1 MEERP
6 QIERRVLQN
15 AGALALAR
23 GTTMVLSLVTFAY
36 LARVLEPE
44 RFGVLSIGLAL
55 VAYFGLPVNFGLD
68 VLGVREL
75 ARSTQGADD
84 LVGAILGLRTVLVGL
99 ALGAYAVT
107 VAFLDMPTTYKL
119 VLGVQGLALLGQA
132 LSLEWVYQGLERM
145 GVVALR
151 NVAVAVLGLG
161 GTLLFVRGPEDVIVA
176 AAVYVFAL
184 VAANVSLLITYAQ
197 RLGRLRLRF
206 GRAAWLPLLKPALP
220 LWASHAM
227 VIVAVY
233 LDTLL
238 LGYLSGE
245 EAAGLYAAVFKLAA
259 VALVP
264 AEILLMAFLPTLSNS
279 LGSLG
284 LMRERG
290 HAFATALFSL
300 GFPICIGG
308 ALLAGDLTATVYGED
323 YAAAST
329 ALALL
334 MANVLL
340 AYGVIAYGQP
350 LVAWNKE
357 RWFLLAFTV
366 SVALNIPLDF
376 ILIPRFG
383 VNGAALGTV
392 LAQAASMAIL
402 LALHY
407 RLTRRAYLPVV
418 LRLLVACTTGVVGP
432 VLVGSA
438 LGWPWPVLVA
448 LAAALYTLLGYAF
461 RLLDFHLLVGALR
474 RSGST
479 PPA

>member
-1 MEERP
+1 MAGRA

-68 VLGVREL
+68 ILGVREL
-75 ARSTQGADD
+75 ARSTQDADD
-84 LVGAILGLRTVLVGL
+84 LVGAILGLRAVLVGL
-99 ALGAYAVT
+99 ALGAYAAT
-107 VAFLDMPTTYKL
+107 VAFLDMPAMHKL
-119 VLGVQGLALLGQA
+119 VLGVQGLALVGQA
-132 LSLEWVYQGLERM
+132 ISLEWVYQGLERM

-161 GTLLFVRGPEDVIVA
+161 GTLLLVRGPEDVILA

-184 VAANVSLLITYAQ
+184 VAANASLLVTYAR
-197 RLGRLRLRF
+197 RLGHIRLRF
-206 GRAAWLPLLKPALP
+206 GRTAWLPLLKPALP

-227 VIVAVY
+227 VIVAIY

-238 LGYLSGE
+238 LGFLSGE
-245 EAAGLYAAVFKLAA
+245 EAAGLYAAVYKLAA

-264 AEILLMAFLPTLSNS
+264 AEILLMAFLPTLSNAFGT
-279 LGSLG
+279 LD

-308 ALLAGDLTATVYGED
+308 ALLAGDLTTTVYGED

-334 MANVLL
+334 MANMLL
-340 AYGVIAYGQP
+340 AYGAITYGQP

-366 SVALNIPLDF
+366 SVALKIPLNLV
-376 ILIPRFG
+376 LIPRFG
-383 VNGAALGTV
+383 VNGAAFGTV

-402 LALHY
+402 LTLHY
-407 RLTRRAYLPVV
+407 RLTQRAYLPVV
-418 LRLLVACTTGVVGP
+418 LRILVACTAGVVGP
-432 VLVGSA
+432 VLVGGA
-438 LGWPWPVLVA
+438 LGWPWPVLVVM
-448 LAAALYTLLGYAF
+448 AAALYALIGYTF
-461 RLLDFHLLVGALR
+461 RLLDFHLLIGALR
-474 RSGST
+474 RSGSA